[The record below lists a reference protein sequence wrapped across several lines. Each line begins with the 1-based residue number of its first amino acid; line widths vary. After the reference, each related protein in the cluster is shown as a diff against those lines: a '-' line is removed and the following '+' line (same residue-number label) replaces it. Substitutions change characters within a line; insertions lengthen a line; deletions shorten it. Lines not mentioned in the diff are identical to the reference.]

1 MLRAVKTAIWLA
13 ALSPLAYLIYAGLN
27 QQLGPDPGKAVVD
40 QLGLWTLRLLL
51 ITLALHPLRDLS
63 GKAVFLQV
71 RRLCGLFS
79 WFYACLHLL
88 GASFYVIGW
97 SWQELLIAF
106 DERAYITLGILAWA
120 LLLPLAVTSNR
131 WSQRRLGRRW
141 RQLHRLIYPAI
152 LLGCLHFIWLVRS
165 DYWQPALYAAI
176 FTLLMACRIPGVN
189 RRLPALRANLG
200 AQARAGS

>member
-1 MLRAVKTAIWLA
+1 MLSAIKAAIWLA
-13 ALSPLAYLIYAGLN
+13 ALSPLAHLVYAGFN
-27 QQLGPDPGKAVVD
+27 QNLGPDPGKAVVD

-51 ITLALHPLRDLS
+51 ITLALHPLRDLT

-88 GASFYVIGW
+88 GALFYVIGW

-106 DERAYITLGILAWA
+106 DERTYITLGIAAWA

-141 RQLHRLIYPAI
+141 RQLHKLIYPAI

-176 FTLLMACRIPGVN
+176 FTLLMCCRVPVLN
-189 RRLPALRANLG
+189 RRLAALRTGSRAS
-200 AQARAGS
+200 ARAGG